1 MKLIGLLFILLFSMG
16 CWHVKIQM
24 DDLVDLGENYY
35 FINNG
40 EESTIILNTAVK
52 GRPII
57 GDEVIPCEVV
67 QYSSNSQFIIA
78 LSIDRETSQKMYWV
92 IDKRSQEK
100 LPVSSDSLQF
110 NKYLDLKDIKLKLK
124 E

>member
-1 MKLIGLLFILLFSMG
+1 MKLIGLLFILIISMG

-40 EESTIILNTAVK
+40 KESTILLNTAVK

-57 GDEVIPCEVV
+57 GDEVIPSEVV